1 MNEKAMSFRLGVFVL
16 AAGVLALVLV
26 ALLGGFPNLFRRYES
41 YAVNFRHAS
50 GVNAGTPVRRSGVRV
65 GDVQSVILDNDTGKV
80 QLAIRVD
87 KDVVLRK
94 SDRPSLS
101 PGLLGG
107 GASIDFLPAPPPAP
121 DQPPPDNAPAPTGFV
136 FEGSEPSEPGNLLK
150 RANELMPTAED
161 ALRQMTKTMQL
172 FDKTI
177 PLFQSTLKE
186 FQNTAKSANEFSP
199 ELSKTNA
206 AIRKLAESADATMP
220 ELKKTNLVFQSTAQK
235 AEKAVD
241 SLNEFLKTTTPK
253 FNTSLDSLD
262 VALKRV
268 NGFLTPDNEKN
279 LSETLRNFNASSA
292 KFDRTMGNADSF
304 MQDARESLKV
314 FNQTLLRLEGMLG
327 DVEKTT
333 RVFREKSPTIL
344 TNLET
349 GTDKL
354 DKLIGDLRDLL
365 RLVARGEGTVQRLLN
380 DPSLYNNVNET
391 VRMVRCILPRMDRI
405 LGDLEVFADRL
416 ARHPEALGLRGVI
429 SPSNGLKGPPSPGN
443 PARAP
448 GH

>member
-16 AAGVLALVLV
+16 ASGVLALVLV
-26 ALLGGFPNLFRRYES
+26 ALLGGFPNLFRRYEP
-41 YAVNFRHAS
+41 YFVNFRHAS
-50 GVNAGTPVRRSGVRV
+50 GVQAGTPVRRSGVRV

-80 QLAIRVD
+80 RLAIRVEQ
-87 KDVVLRK
+87 DVVLRK

-107 GASIDFLPAPPPAP
+107 GASIDFQPAAP
-121 DQPPPDNAPAPTGFV
+121 DQQPPPDNSPAPPGWV
-136 FEGSEPSEPGNLLK
+136 FEGVESSEPGNLLK
-150 RANELMPTAED
+150 KANELMPSAED

-177 PLFQSTLKE
+177 PQFQDTLKE
-186 FQNTAKSANEFSP
+186 FQNAAKSTNDFIP

-206 AIRKLAESADATMP
+206 SIRKLAESADATLP
-220 ELKKTNLVFQSTAQK
+220 ELKKTNAAFQSTAQR

-241 SLNEFLKTTTPK
+241 SFNDFLKTTSPRL
-253 FNTSLDSLD
+253 NTTLDSFE
-262 VALKRV
+262 ATLKRA
-268 NGFLTPDNEKN
+268 NGFLSAENEKN
-279 LSETLRNFNASSA
+279 LSELLRNLSTSSA
-292 KFDRTMGNADSF
+292 RFDKTMVNTDAF
-304 MQDARESLKV
+304 IQDARETLKV
-314 FNQTLLRLEGMLG
+314 LNQTFLRM
-327 DVEKTT
+327 DATFIDIEKTI
-333 RVFREKSPTIL
+333 RVFRDKTPTIL
-344 TNLET
+344 TNLES

-354 DKLIGDLRDLL
+354 DKLLGDMRDLL
-365 RLVARGEGTVQRLLN
+365 RLVARGDGTVQRMLN
-380 DPSLYNNVNET
+380 DPSLYNNVNEVVKT
-391 VRMVRCILPRMDRI
+391 VRCILPRLDRI
-405 LGDLEVFADRL
+405 LADAEVFADRL